1 MSKTTAPR
9 APKADK
15 APKLDPV
22 PKLIPNV
29 ASSPIVEGALPADHP
44 DRGLDR
50 VAVLEPTANVP
61 YVVVPKGDPKD
72 VPKEQKAAQ
81 DKAEKDA
88 KDLADQKIKARDA
101 VLKDREARAVSVRA
115 IRTGFYPADGRIRK
129 PGEIFD
135 YVPVRD
141 AKTGV
146 VEELLPSWMQAVD
159 GGIESRTPGETSPSF
174 DNTPAA
180 TLTIGKDGSVSH
192 ASGSKVI

>member
-1 MSKTTAPR
+1 MGKTKG

-15 APKLDPV
+15 APRA
-22 PKLIPNV
+22 IAEV
-29 ASSPIVEGALPADHP
+29 AHSPIVEGALPANHP

-61 YVVVPKGDPKD
+61 YVVVPKTDPKD
-72 VPKEQKAAQ
+72 LPKEQKDAQ
-81 DKAEKDA
+81 AKAEKDA

-101 VLKDREARAVSVRA
+101 TLKDREARAVSVRA

-135 YVPVRD
+135 YVPVKD
-141 AKTGV
+141 AKTGK

-159 GGIESRTPGETSPSF
+159 GGTESRVSGETSPSF
-174 DNTPAA
+174 DDSPAA
-180 TLTIGKDGSVSH
+180 VITVKRDGSVTH
-192 ASGSKVI
+192 ASGSRVI